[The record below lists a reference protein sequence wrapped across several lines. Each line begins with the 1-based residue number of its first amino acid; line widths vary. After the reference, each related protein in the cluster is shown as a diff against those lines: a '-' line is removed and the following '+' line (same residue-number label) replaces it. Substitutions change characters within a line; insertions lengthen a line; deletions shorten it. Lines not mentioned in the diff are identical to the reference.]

1 MILRSFKPRLAFD
14 RFDAGLTLG
23 FALYLYAN
31 LFARPGTPYLLGG
44 DQVYFWTYA
53 QRLLYGEQVYRDFF
67 QFTPPGT
74 DLLYLGVFKLLG
86 PRIWTTNLVVL
97 LLDAS
102 LCLLCLRMA
111 RLLMPLPQAALAAC
125 LYLVFVAGA
134 TLDGSH
140 HWLSALTALS
150 AVLVLM
156 RETTSTRIAIAGAL
170 LGLATFFT
178 QTTGPVAAIAIA
190 AWLMWQPSRATPRW
204 WGRSSAPLLLF
215 ASLIVTWLAL
225 SGYYIAT
232 LGVGQLWFFQVS
244 YVRDYMVTGWH
255 AAAFALPAAL
265 PVTARSSLAL
275 RWLFAYAVLPA
286 SYAIAVWKCWR
297 LSRQARTEY
306 VARLALLTAVGAAMF
321 LEMAGSPNWFRIFA
335 ISLPGVI
342 LLIWLLAGLGQLS
355 RYARHTLW
363 IALIALAAY
372 QTWSKHRLFSTIEQ
386 LPAGRVA
393 TTASNA
399 EKLRWVAVRTEPGQ
413 FLLQAQWPGMYLPLA
428 LRNPVFLDNLGDDGA
443 DALGY
448 LALSMRQLDA
458 RQVPYI
464 IEPATDSAPA
474 LRQYLAA
481 RYRLVWRFSD
491 LDEVWERRPST
502 SVADD

>member
-1 MILRSFKPRLAFD
+1 MIPRSFKPPLAFD
-14 RFDAGLTLG
+14 RFDAGLALG

-74 DLLYLGVFKLLG
+74 DLLYLGIFKLLG

-97 LLDAS
+97 LLDAT

-111 RLLMPLPQAALAAC
+111 RLLMPRPQAALAAC
-125 LYLVFVAGA
+125 LYLVFVTGS
-134 TLDGSH
+134 TLDCSH
-140 HWLSALTALS
+140 HWLSALAVLG

-156 RETTSTRIAIAGAL
+156 RQTTSARITIAGAL

-190 AWLMWQPSRATPRW
+190 AWLMWQPFRATARW
-204 WGRSSAPLLLF
+204 WGRLSGPLLLI
-215 ASLIVTWLAL
+215 ASLIFTWLAL
-225 SGYYIAT
+225 SGYYMAT
-232 LGVGQLWFFQVS
+232 LGLGQLWFFQVT
-244 YVRDYMVTGWH
+244 YVREYMVTGWH
-255 AAAFALPAAL
+255 AAAFALPAGL
-265 PVTARSSLAL
+265 PVTALSNLLL

-286 SYAIAVWKCWR
+286 SYAIALWKCWS
-297 LSRQARTEY
+297 LSRQARSEH
-306 VARLALLTAVGAAMF
+306 VARLALLTAVGTAMF

-342 LLIWLLAGLGQLS
+342 LLIWLLGGLGKLC

-372 QTWSKHRLFSTIEQ
+372 QTWSKHRLFSAIEQ
-386 LPAGRVA
+386 LPAGRIA
-393 TTASNA
+393 TTISNA
-399 EKLRWVAVRTEPGQ
+399 EKLRWLAARTEPGQ
-413 FLLQAQWPGMYLPLA
+413 FMLQAQWPGMYLPLA
-428 LRNPVFLDNLGDDGA
+428 LRNPVFLDNLGDSGA
-443 DALGY
+443 GELGY
-448 LALSMRQLDA
+448 LALSIRQLEA
-458 RQVPYI
+458 RQVQYI
-464 IEPATDSAPA
+464 VEPANYSVPA
-474 LRQYLAA
+474 FREYLAT

-491 LDEVWERRPST
+491 LDEVWERRPRT
-502 SVADD
+502 SVAED